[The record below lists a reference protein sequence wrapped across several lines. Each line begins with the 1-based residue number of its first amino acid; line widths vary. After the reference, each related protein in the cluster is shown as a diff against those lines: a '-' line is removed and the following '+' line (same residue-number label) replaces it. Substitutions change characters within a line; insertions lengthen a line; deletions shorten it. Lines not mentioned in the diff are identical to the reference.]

1 MMPDLL
7 EDLLAF
13 AFVTRSPKRDICSSC
28 GSDLEADGRCLVCE
42 GELEEKYDD
51 PENDDY

>member
-13 AFVTRSPKRDICSSC
+13 AFVTQSSMRNICATC
-28 GSDLEADGRCLVCE
+28 GSDLEADNTCLVCE
-42 GELEEKYDD
+42 DVPE
-51 PENDDY
+51 ENDD